1 LANER
6 CAPKTIGVRPDH
18 LIATKHRLVPSL
30 DLGKYLVQPVEH
42 DSSTGVRTM
51 ASLFETLCNAHD
63 GEAITALGREFGL
76 TQTQAQAAVT
86 ALLPAISTGLKQSTT
101 TPDGLDNLFS
111 MMGQQQDLQQMYD
124 DPGTAF
130 GLNGVAAGNDALSVI
145 FGSPDVSRAV
155 VDQAQKFSGVSSDI
169 LKKTLPV
176 LAGILVSGLMR
187 SGSTG
192 RSGAPGPTPSGGS
205 LGDVLGQIFGRGIPG
220 SADAPPD
227 VGPQSPSPP
236 SQHAPLPND
245 ASRQPGSDGDLLG
258 PILREL
264 EKGIREGRIKP
275 VIIGGGPVHIPIPSG
290 QTAPMPSGSDA
301 PQMPGGDIFGQI
313 LRDILG
319 GAGRDPA
326 QIPQERQGQSPQ
338 LKDLSDLSRGLR
350 MMGGAGAAVFGDHF
364 ESGQDVDQS
373 HMDNVQSNRFFGA
386 QKS

>member
-1 LANER
+1 
-6 CAPKTIGVRPDH
+6 
-18 LIATKHRLVPSL
+18 
-30 DLGKYLVQPVEH
+30 
-42 DSSTGVRTM
+42 M

-63 GEAITALGREFGL
+63 GEAITALGRQFGL

-101 TPDGLDNLFS
+101 TSDGLGNLFG
-111 MMGQQQDLQQMYD
+111 MMGQQQDLRQMYD

-130 GLNGVAAGNDALSVI
+130 APNGVAAGNDALSVL

-169 LKKTLPV
+169 LKKMLPV

-187 SGSTG
+187 SGSTA

-220 SADAPPD
+220 SADVPPD

-245 ASRQPGSDGDLLG
+245 ASGQPGSDGDLLG

-275 VIIGGGPVHIPIPSG
+275 VIVGGGSVQIPIPGG
-290 QTAPMPSGSDA
+290 QTAPMPPGSDA

-373 HMDNVQSNRFFGA
+373 QMTTSKVYLTASLGCKRVSEIA
-386 QKS
+386 KTT